1 MFFFY
6 RCPLKVVGVG
16 GGACLLATC
25 SAGKNNLVACLL
37 LESCLFLILLSAM
50 IGFDENFWQEMIGL
64 IYVLNL
70 YWIFFSSNFKITHK
84 EIGFDRLKLKIKEI
98 SWRVT
103 IKNLL

>member
-50 IGFDENFWQEMIGL
+50 IGFDENF
-64 IYVLNL
+64 
-70 YWIFFSSNFKITHK
+70 
-84 EIGFDRLKLKIKEI
+84 
-98 SWRVT
+98 
-103 IKNLL
+103 